1 MLVMTGGAA
10 TLRRMAKKQVV
21 IGYLGSQLDGGLGPG
36 RWEKWRPTISLVAQ
50 PDVVVHRLELF
61 HAPQHLSLARQIS
74 EDIAKLS
81 PETEVRLISMPL
93 EDPWDFGE
101 VYATLYDWARGYRF
115 DTARETYWAHI
126 TTGTHV
132 AQICLFLLTES
143 RHLPGRLIQTSPP
156 QAGRHGSG
164 TREIIV

>member
-1 MLVMTGGAA
+1 MLVMTSGAA

-74 EDIAKLS
+74 EDVAKLS
-81 PETEVRLISMPL
+81 PETEVRLIPMPL

-101 VYATLYDWARGYRF
+101 VYATLFQHLGVDLR
-115 DTARETYWAHI
+115 TTI
-126 TTGTHV
+126 TDLNGRPQYLV
-132 AQICLFLLTES
+132 EDDAPP
-143 RHLPGRLIQTSPP
+143 LPEL
-156 QAGRHGSG
+156 A
-164 TREIIV
+164 